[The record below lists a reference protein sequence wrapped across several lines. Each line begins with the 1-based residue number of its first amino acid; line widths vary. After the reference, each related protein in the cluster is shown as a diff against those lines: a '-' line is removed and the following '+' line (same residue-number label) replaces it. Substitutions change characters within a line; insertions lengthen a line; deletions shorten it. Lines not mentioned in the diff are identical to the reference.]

1 MLFRSTTPPQPLEIL
16 RYFAV
21 YRFILP
27 HAIIR
32 VCAGREGGLRDMQ
45 SFALAAGLN
54 GAMIGGY
61 LTIAGRPPE
70 KDKQM
75 ARDLGRVL

>member
-1 MLFRSTTPPQPLEIL
+1 M
-16 RYFAV
+16 FAL

-27 HAIIR
+27 HVIMR
-32 VCAGREGGLRDMQ
+32 VCAGRETALRDLQ
-45 SFALAAGLN
+45 AFALAAGLN

-75 ARDLGRVL
+75 AVDMGRTL

>member
-1 MLFRSTTPPQPLEIL
+1 MLRSRGMAT
-16 RYFAV
+16 
-21 YRFILP
+21 
-27 HAIIR
+27 
-32 VCAGREGGLRDMQ
+32 GLRVLQ
-45 SFALAAGLN
+45 AFALAAGLN

-75 ARDLGRVL
+75 ALDMGRTL